1 MKLRQLLKSHL
12 LGPYSRTLL
21 VVVALQTIQTFAAMT
36 LPSLN
41 ANIINDGVLA
51 GDNDYIRQIGLV
63 MTFFTL
69 LQITFA
75 IPAVWYGARAAMGFG
90 RDVRRDLFHRVTEFS
105 AREVGQFGAPSLIT
119 RITNDVQQV
128 QQVVVMGTTLMIAAP
143 LTMVIGM
150 TMAMREDVGLA
161 VVPAVA
167 IPAAVFLLGN
177 FVVRMVPAFQLMQ
190 ERIDRVNLVLREQ
203 ISGMRV
209 VRAFVREPEEV
220 ARFADANT
228 ELTDTSLR
236 AGRLQAGMFPMVML
250 VINMSSLA
258 VLWVGADRISAGS
271 MQIGSLI
278 AYLSYMI
285 QILMAVVMA
294 TFMVSMLPRAAVAAE
309 RIVEILD
316 TEPSI
321 HAAATPITEV
331 ERHGTLEFRNV
342 GFGYPGAEHAVLHDV
357 SFCIEPG
364 ETTAIIGSTGAGK
377 STLVNLVPRLFEVTS
392 GAVLVDGVDVRELD
406 PDLLWSKIG
415 YVPQRPYLFSGTV
428 ATNLR
433 FGRPDATDAELWQAL
448 EIAQASDFVAAMP
461 DGIDSEITQGG
472 TNVSGGQRQRLS
484 IARALVVK
492 PEILVFDDSFSAL
505 DLATDARLRAAL
517 VPHTASV
524 AVLVVA
530 QRVSTISEADQIL
543 VVEDGEIVGRGT
555 HDELIVG
562 CPTYTEIVES
572 QLGQAAV
579 A

>member
-12 LGPYSRTLL
+12 LGPYSKTL
-21 VVVALQTIQTFAAMT
+21 VVVVVLQAIATFAAMT
-36 LPSLN
+36 LPTLN
-41 ANIINDGVLA
+41 ANIINDGVLV

-63 MTFFTL
+63 MMFFTVI
-69 LQITFA
+69 QVVFA
-75 IPAVWYGARAAMGFG
+75 VTAVWYGARAAMGFG
-90 RDVRRDLFHRVTEFS
+90 RDVRRDLFHRVTDFS
-105 AREVGQFGAPSLIT
+105 SREVDQFGAPSLIT

-128 QQVVVMGTTLMIAAP
+128 QQVVVMGTTMMVAAP

-150 TMAMREDVGLA
+150 FMAMREDMGLA
-161 VVPAVA
+161 IVLVVAMPMAV
-167 IPAAVFLLGN
+167 VLLGN
-177 FVVRMVPAFQLMQ
+177 FVVRMVPAFQVMQ
-190 ERIDRVNLVLREQ
+190 ERIDRINLVLREQ
-203 ISGMRV
+203 ITGMRV
-209 VRAFVREPEEV
+209 VRAFVREPEET
-220 ARFADANT
+220 ARFAGAND
-228 ELTDTSLR
+228 ELTATSLR

-258 VLWVGADRISAGS
+258 VLWVGADRINAGS

-278 AYLSYMI
+278 AYLSYLI

-294 TFMVSMLPRAAVAAE
+294 TFMVSMLPRAAVSAD

-321 HAAATPITEV
+321 RAAETPITKV
-331 ERHGTLEFRNV
+331 AHRGTLEFRNV
-342 GFGYPGAEHAVLHDV
+342 GFEYPGAEHAVLHDI

-377 STLVNLVPRLFEVTS
+377 STLVNLIPRLFDATS
-392 GAVLVDGVDVRELD
+392 GSVLVDGVDVRILD

-433 FGRPDATDAELWQAL
+433 FGRPDASDAELWQAL
-448 EIAQASDFVAAMP
+448 EIAQASDFVSAMP
-461 DGIDSEITQGG
+461 DGIDSEIAQGG
-472 TNVSGGQRQRLS
+472 TNVSGGHRQRLS

-505 DLATDARLRAAL
+505 DLATDLRLRTAL
-517 VPHTASV
+517 APHVVDT

-530 QRVSTISEADQIL
+530 QRVSTISSANQIL
-543 VVEDGEIVGRGT
+543 VIEDGEIVGTGT
-555 HDELIVG
+555 HDELVVG
-562 CPTYTEIVES
+562 CPTYAEIVES
-572 QLGQAAV
+572 QLGQGAV